1 MKKLIFLLIA
11 LLLCVSCQQPSDNT
25 PPVKTGI
32 ELKSGT
38 RYCVGKGSSETSP
51 AILVKYSDGS
61 RVEAVGSFDS
71 SKSGFADVKQRLKK
85 YEASKATLWCLTEQW
100 FPHMSP
106 ISQI

>member
-11 LLLCVSCQQPSDNT
+11 ILLCVSCQQPSDNT
-25 PPVKTGI
+25 PPIKTGI

-71 SKSGFADVKQRLKK
+71 SKSGFADVKQRLK
-85 YEASKATLWCLTEQW
+85 
-100 FPHMSP
+100 
-106 ISQI
+106 

>member
-38 RYCVGKGSSETSP
+38 RYCVEVGSTETSP

-61 RVEAVGSFDS
+61 SVEAMGSFDS

-106 ISQI
+106 ISQV

>member
-1 MKKLIFLLIA
+1 MKKLMFLLIA
-11 LLLCVSCQQPSDNT
+11 LLLCVSCQQPSENT
-25 PPVKTGI
+25 PIVKTGI

-38 RYCVGKGSSETSP
+38 RYCVEKGSSETSP

-85 YEASKATLWCLTEQW
+85 YGLFKPTYEGAAPSKQGPLPLL
-100 FPHMSP
+100 F
-106 ISQI
+106 